1 MSADGEQEL
10 MLGSG
15 ESGRSGLLFTPAF
28 ETPHPGSYG
37 EQGRVRVVGKFYSY
51 HDNIVIR

>member
-1 MSADGEQEL
+1 